1 MENNNLENNNEEMS
15 VQMCNPETIPCKDC
29 FWGKLGGILKNS
41 CAEFKQKPYDVYFES
56 QPCPK
61 FRKDN

>member
-1 MENNNLENNNEEMS
+1 MENENEEKTM
-15 VQMCNPETIPCKDC
+15 VVRTCDENTIPCKDC
-29 FWGKLGGILKNS
+29 FWGKLGGALKYS
-41 CAEFKQKPYDVYFES
+41 CAEFKQKPDEVYFES